1 MSNQMTLGAF
11 IKALQRCNEDADV
24 VFDFCHI
31 KPTDFDSYRGYYEQL
46 ALGWEV
52 DGKDMTCSQMLQL
65 ANRTVNKVFYGYKG
79 GDYKMT
85 VDTPLW
91 VSNYG
96 EAKETAI
103 VDVVDKGYYVV
114 IMTAYQ
120 EW

>member
-1 MSNQMTLGAF
+1 MSNQMTLGVF
-11 IKALQRCNEDADV
+11 IKALQRCNQDAEV

-31 KPTDFDSYRGYYEQL
+31 KPTDFDSYRGFYDHL
-46 ALGWEV
+46 ALGWDDEGEDV
-52 DGKDMTCSQMLQL
+52 KCSDLL
-65 ANRTVNKVFYGYKG
+65 RDANDAVGKVFYGYKG
-79 GDYKMT
+79 GDYTMT
-85 VDTPLW
+85 LDTPLW